1 MEMENR
7 LARIEEKV
15 SKIEEWIE
23 EEQGILDTLAVVL
36 LKTASSG
43 DPNLLEVL
51 ENLQDK
57 AGCITSTPLEAPQE
71 PPTLTQ
77 LLRML
82 SDPEVRR
89 GLYIA
94 LTLMKRLGACTG
106 KG

>member
-57 AGCITSTPLEAPQE
+57 AGCITSTPL
-71 PPTLTQ
+71 
-77 LLRML
+77 
-82 SDPEVRR
+82 
-89 GLYIA
+89 
-94 LTLMKRLGACTG
+94 
-106 KG
+106 

>member
-1 MEMENR
+1 MENR

-15 SKIEEWIE
+15 AKIEEWIE
-23 EEQGILDTLAVVL
+23 EEQGILDALAVVL

-43 DPNLLEVL
+43 DPSLLEIL
-51 ENLQDK
+51 DNLQDK
-57 AGCITSTPLEAPQE
+57 ASCITSTPIEAPEE

-77 LLRML
+77 LLKML

-89 GLYIA
+89 GLYIT

-106 KG
+106 RG